1 MYIVYSGVYMYS
13 YMYIKKNKKKK
24 KQKKKKKKKQ
34 TSLQSVLRCKKMGD
48 HLNLQFPFF
57 TSSGTR
63 QLQNKRG
70 GGRERLYLSRVVRN
84 PSRVISSGFTEYICR
99 S

>member
-1 MYIVYSGVYMYS
+1 MYIV
-13 YMYIKKNKKKK
+13 MYICIHKKKT
-24 KQKKKKKKKQ
+24 KKKQ

-70 GGRERLYLSRVVRN
+70 GGGGGGRETVPIQGS
-84 PSRVISSGFTEYICR
+84 
-99 S
+99 

>member
-1 MYIVYSGVYMYS
+1 MYIV
-13 YMYIKKNKKKK
+13 MYICIHTC
-24 KQKKKKKKKQ
+24 KKKKKKKKK

-70 GGRERLYLSRVVRN
+70 GGGGGERLYLSRVVRN
-84 PSRVISSGFTEYICR
+84 LSRVISSGFTEYICR

>member
-1 MYIVYSGVYMYS
+1 MYIVYSDVYMYS
-13 YMYIKKNKKKK
+13 Y
-24 KQKKKKKKKQ
+24 KKKKKKKKKK

-63 QLQNKRG
+63 QLQNKKG
-70 GGRERLYLSRVVRN
+70 GGGGGGERLFLSRVVRN

>member
-1 MYIVYSGVYMYS
+1 MYIVYSDVYMYS
-13 YMYIKKNKKKK
+13 YMYKKKK
-24 KQKKKKKKKQ
+24 K

-63 QLQNKRG
+63 QLQNKG
-70 GGRERLYLSRVVRN
+70 GGRETVPIQGS
-84 PSRVISSGFTEYICR
+84 
-99 S
+99 

>member
-1 MYIVYSGVYMYS
+1 MYIV
-13 YMYIKKNKKKK
+13 MYICIHTC
-24 KQKKKKKKKQ
+24 KKKKKKKKKK

-63 QLQNKRG
+63 QLQNKG
-70 GGRERLYLSRVVRN
+70 GGERDCTY
-84 PSRVISSGFTEYICR
+84 PG
-99 S
+99 

>member
-1 MYIVYSGVYMYS
+1 MYIVYSDVYMYS
-13 YMYIKKNKKKK
+13 YIKK
-24 KQKKKKKKKQ
+24 
-34 TSLQSVLRCKKMGD
+34 KKMGD

-70 GGRERLYLSRVVRN
+70 GGGGGLYLSRVVRN

>member
-1 MYIVYSGVYMYS
+1 MYIV
-13 YMYIKKNKKKK
+13 MYICIHKK
-24 KQKKKKKKKQ
+24 KQKKKKKKK

-70 GGRERLYLSRVVRN
+70 GRETVPIQGS
-84 PSRVISSGFTEYICR
+84 
-99 S
+99 

>member
-13 YMYIKKNKKKK
+13 YMY
-24 KQKKKKKKKQ
+24 KKKKKKKKKKK

-70 GGRERLYLSRVVRN
+70 GGGRETVPIQGS
-84 PSRVISSGFTEYICR
+84 
-99 S
+99 

>member
-13 YMYIKKNKKKK
+13 YMYIKKKKTKKKK
-24 KQKKKKKKKQ
+24 

-70 GGRERLYLSRVVRN
+70 GGERLYLSRVVRN

>member
-13 YMYIKKNKKKK
+13 YMY
-24 KQKKKKKKKQ
+24 KKKKKKKKK

-70 GGRERLYLSRVVRN
+70 GGGGGGERETVPIQGS
-84 PSRVISSGFTEYICR
+84 
-99 S
+99 